1 MFLKNEAA
9 RLITINHLAG
19 EKETSYPILPGENPA
34 VEVPDA
40 VAKIDFVKALLKSGD
55 LRRVGADELE
65 NEEEEDE
72 DDLEALR
79 AEAVELGIEVGRWGA
94 PRLRTEIAK
103 AKAAKAE

>member
-9 RLITINHLAG
+9 RLITINHLVG

-40 VAKIDFVKALLKSGD
+40 VAKIDFVKALLKNGD

>member
-1 MFLKNEAA
+1 MFLKNEAT
-9 RLITINHLAG
+9 RLITINHLVG

-65 NEEEEDE
+65 SEEDE
-72 DDLEALR
+72 VDMDALR
-79 AEAVELGIEVGRWGA
+79 AEAAELGIEVGPRWGEK
-94 PRLRTEIAK
+94 RLREEIAK
-103 AKAAKAE
+103 AQPGA